1 MKQILRWLFRWR
13 REHQLAQ
20 KSHQQT
26 LHSLK
31 NRQQNRQQN
40 RQCDGLRSRGPISK
54 RSAHDFAAKSQDMPA
69 AMVPDD
75 SSKIIYAVPRAEAVA
90 ALNQSLHQSLPQLL
104 SPVSTASAFPKV
116 SVAQPRPVKRP
127 AKPALKPINPAAPI
141 AIEAIEA
148 IEPDSGNHL
157 LIAPGAMV
165 DAAYL
170 CECQGRY
177 AEAERLYQRAL
188 TAIRRQ
194 LSLSPLVSGFLDKEV
209 SGLEREAAL
218 EDRYA
223 ALISGLEDLAGLY
236 YRLRRYQNVLPLLE
250 ESLAIRQDRQI
261 THSAD
266 LGEKIYQLAD
276 AYRHQAMYGKAES
289 MFQRS
294 LDLLRQQMG
303 PQHPRTQAVYSEFM
317 QMIATVIE
325 SGQFDQL
332 GSALSPLDL
341 DHLSDRYSWA
351 KPTWQQ
357 P

>member
-1 MKQILRWLFRWR
+1 M
-13 REHQLAQ
+13 
-20 KSHQQT
+20 S
-26 LHSLK
+26 
-31 NRQQNRQQN
+31 
-40 RQCDGLRSRGPISK
+40 
-54 RSAHDFAAKSQDMPA
+54 A

-75 SSKIIYAVPRAEAVA
+75 SSKIIYAVSRAEAVA

-104 SPVSTASAFPKV
+104 IPVSTAPASPKV
-116 SVAQPRPVKRP
+116 SVAHPGSAKRSDKRP
-127 AKPALKPINPAAPI
+127 AKPALRPINPAAPI
-141 AIEAIEA
+141 AIE
-148 IEPDSGNHL
+148 PDSGDHL
-157 LIAPGAMV
+157 LDVTASMM

-170 CECQGRY
+170 CECQCRY

-194 LSLSPLVSGFLDKEV
+194 LSLSPSVLSSTDTEF
-209 SGLEREAAL
+209 SGLELETAL
-218 EDRYA
+218 EIRYA

-236 YRLRRYQNVLPLLE
+236 YRLKRYQNVLPLLE
-250 ESLAIRQDRQI
+250 ESLAVRLDRQL

-294 LDLLRQQMG
+294 LDLLRQQLG

-325 SGQFDQL
+325 CGQFDEL
-332 GSALSPLDL
+332 GSELPPLDV

-351 KPTWQQ
+351 KPAWQQ